1 MSLEGFAVRS
11 EGRYVHANGID
22 IYYVEAGKGEPLLLL
37 HGGVVS
43 TNPVWAGYPWAWVS
57 HMDTLA
63 GHFRV
68 IAPDTRGHARTAH
81 PGGSVPYTRLA
92 DETSWGWSKR

>member
-1 MSLEGFAVRS
+1 MSLEASGVQS
-11 EGRYVHANGID
+11 EGRYAHANGTD

-43 TNPVWAGYPWAWVS
+43 TNPVWAGHPWAYVS

-63 GHFRV
+63 STSVSLRPTREGTAGRS
-68 IAPDTRGHARTAH
+68 TRGVAQFRT
-81 PGGSVPYTRLA
+81 PS
-92 DETSWGWSKR
+92 